1 MKEQIQKKLS
11 DSKAARWT
19 ALIIVS
25 FTMMCGYFLT
35 DVMSPLENL
44 LTTWG
49 SVAYFTDDTSMPTD
63 SLLAKME
70 LLAADEASPSLTVES
85 LEKGLQV
92 QYLDCV
98 DGNQQVVEKT
108 VATIASGEGWSSTEY
123 GFFSGSY
130 GYINVFC

>member
-1 MKEQIQKKLS
+1 MKEQIQKRLS

-35 DVMSPLENL
+35 DVVSPLENL
-44 LTTWG
+44 LTTRG

-70 LLAADEASPSLTVES
+70 LLAADAASPSLTVDN
-85 LEKGLQV
+85 LEKGLRV
-92 QYLDCV
+92 QFLDKA

-108 VATIASGEGWSSTEY
+108 IATVAS
-123 GFFSGSY
+123 
-130 GYINVFC
+130 